1 MLLIGKSIKFKKKVN
16 TLNKIIFLRE
26 LNLAKDFIIS
36 VDLGGTKILSA
47 LLDKKNNI
55 VTKIKVATNI
65 EQGPDGLVKDIV
77 ASVKELMKKEKL
89 KEENIEAISVGV
101 PGTVNPKTGV
111 ISVAPNLNIKNYNI
125 KKSIKKLLAIPV
137 LLENDVN
144 LAGLGIKRFEF
155 NDKVKNMLVVFV
167 GTGIGGALFFDGKVY
182 RGSSF
187 YAGEI
192 GHMSVC
198 NNGSLSAENGVE
210 FEKLASRTAV
220 VNGIISQIKKK
231 KKSVLKEHV
240 DKNKKIKSKAIAKAI
255 AEKDKVV
262 IEEVTKAC
270 KIIGSVLGS
279 ITTLLNLDTVV
290 LGGGLIEANH
300 EFMLPKI
307 KTQFRK
313 TVMKDVG
320 KKTKIVVTKL
330 GDDAP
335 LFGGVALAEEFG
347 GK

>member
-1 MLLIGKSIKFKKKVN
+1 M
-16 TLNKIIFLRE
+16 
-26 LNLAKDFIIS
+26 AKDFIIT

-55 VTKIKVATNI
+55 VARVKVSTNI
-65 EQGPDGLVKDIV
+65 EQGPDGLVKDI
-77 ASVKELMKKEKL
+77 ATSVKELMKKNKL
-89 KEENIEAISVGV
+89 KEENIEAVAVGV
-101 PGTVNPKTGV
+101 PGTVNPKSGV
-111 ISVAPNLNIKNYNI
+111 ISVAPNLNVKNYNI
-125 KKSIKKLLAIPV
+125 KKSIKKMLSIPV

-155 NDKVKNMLVVFV
+155 KDKVKNMLVVFV

-182 RGSSF
+182 RGSTF

-192 GHMSVC
+192 GHMMIC
-198 NNGSLSAENGVE
+198 ENGALSTKNGVE
-210 FEKLASRTAV
+210 FEKLASRTAI

-231 KKSVLKEHV
+231 NKSVLQEHV
-240 DKNKKIKSKAIAKAI
+240 EKNKKIKSKAIAKAI

-279 ITTLLNLDTVV
+279 ITTLLNLDTIV

-300 EFMLPKI
+300 GFMLPKI
-307 KTQFRK
+307 RSQFRK

-335 LFGGVALAEEFG
+335 LFGGAALAEEFG
-347 GK
+347 KK